1 MMFLGSFQTVIRRQ
15 LATAAKSAGPKL
27 TDVLIVGGGP
37 AGLTL
42 ATAIKTS
49 PILSGFKTTLV
60 DSQNLTERVA
70 KFYDNPPEEFT
81 NRVVS
86 LTPKSKKFLT
96 ETLGVQLM
104 HERIQ
109 SYDGLYVIDGMTDAR
124 MALDQDG
131 MLDMIEIL
139 NIQASLLH
147 RLNHLNLGED
157 SFEIKE
163 EVKVTSIESSTKGDP
178 TSWPIVTLSNGEQY
192 KTRLLVGADG
202 FNSPVK
208 KFSGITT
215 RGWPYDT
222 FGMVATLKLNPLSP
236 FAKLRGWQRFLK
248 TGPIAHLPLPGDNA
262 TLVWSTKGNKMSQL
276 LLQLDPKV
284 FSALVNAAFVLD
296 DADLDYYYK
305 ILEENPNEPV
315 TNESVIEDI
324 NQRINQVWDS
334 LKNDSLI
341 DERYPPQVLD
351 IVAGTRARFPLKLS
365 HADTYCSDRI
375 ALVGDAAHTTH
386 PLAGQGLNMGQ
397 HDVEELTKALEKG
410 TLRGLDIGSLLCL
423 EPFWG
428 ECYSFNN
435 VRLGMADKLHKIY
448 GTDFTPVVQLRS
460 LGLQLTDSLGP
471 VKDLLIN
478 TLTAGSSK

>member
-1 MMFLGSFQTVIRRQ
+1 MMFGRIIRRQ
-15 LATAAKSAGPKL
+15 LATVSKSNGPKL

-60 DSQNLTERVA
+60 DSQNLTDRVA
-70 KFYDNPPEEFT
+70 KFYDNPPQEFT

-96 ETLGVQLM
+96 QTLGVPLM
-104 HERIQ
+104 HDRIQ
-109 SYDGLYVIDGMTDAR
+109 SYDGLYVIDGITDAR
-124 MALDQDG
+124 MALDKDE

-139 NIQASLLH
+139 NIQSSLLH
-147 RLNHLNLGED
+147 RLNHLNLSSD

-163 EVKVTSIESSTKGDP
+163 EVKVTNIESSIKGDP
-178 TSWPIVTLSNGEQY
+178 KSWPIVTLSNGEQY

-222 FGMVATLKLNPLSP
+222 WGMVATMKLNPLSP

-262 TLVWSTKGNKMSQL
+262 TLVWSTKGNNLSQL
-276 LLQLDPKV
+276 LVQLDPKV
-284 FSALVNAAFVLD
+284 FASMVNAAFVLD
-296 DADLDYYYK
+296 DADMDYYYK
-305 ILEENPNEPV
+305 LLGEKPNDPV
-315 TNESVIEDI
+315 TNETVIEDI

-334 LKNDSLI
+334 LKNDSII
-341 DERYPPQVLD
+341 DEQYPPQVID
-351 IVAGTRARFPLKLS
+351 IVDKTRARFPLKLS

-397 HDVEELTKALEKG
+397 HDVEELTKAMEKG

-423 EPFWG
+423 EPFWA
-428 ECYSFNN
+428 ESYPFNN
-435 VRLGMADKLHKIY
+435 VRLGMADKLHKLY

-460 LGLQLTDSLGP
+460 LGLQITNSIEP
-471 VKDLLIN
+471 VKKLLIN
-478 TLTAGSSK
+478 TLTAGSSN

>member
-1 MMFLGSFQTVIRRQ
+1 MFSRSFQALSKRY
-15 LATAAKSAGPKL
+15 LATAAKSSGPKT

-49 PILSGFKTTLV
+49 PILSGMRTTLV
-60 DSQNLTERVA
+60 DGQNLTERVA
-70 KFYDNPPEEFT
+70 NFYDNPPAEFT

-96 ETLGVQLM
+96 ETLGVPLM
-104 HERIQ
+104 HDRIQ

-124 MALDQDG
+124 MALDHDG

-147 RLNHLNLGED
+147 RLNHLNLEKD

-163 EVKVTSIESSTKGDP
+163 EVKVTNIESSVKGDP
-178 TSWPIVTLSNGEQY
+178 QSWPIVSLSNGEQY

-222 FGMVATLKLNPLSP
+222 FGMVATLKLNQLSP

-248 TGPIAHLPLPGDNA
+248 TGPIAHLPLPGNNA
-262 TLVWSTKGNKMSQL
+262 TLVWSTKGNDLSQL
-276 LLQLDPKV
+276 LCQMDPKV
-284 FSALVNAAFVLD
+284 FSALVNAAFILD

-305 ILEENPNEPV
+305 VLGENPNDAA
-315 TNESVIEDI
+315 TNERVIDDI
-324 NQRINQVWDS
+324 KDRIEQVWDS
-334 LKNDSLI
+334 LKDDSLI
-341 DERYPPQVLD
+341 DERYPPQVVD
-351 IVAGTRARFPLKLS
+351 IVDKTRARFPLKLS
-365 HADTYCSDRI
+365 HADIYCSDRI

-410 TLRGLDIGSLLCL
+410 TLRGLDIGSMLCL
-423 EPFWG
+423 EPFWA
-428 ECYSFNN
+428 ECYPFNN
-435 VRLGMADKLHKIY
+435 VRLGMADKLHKLY
-448 GTDFTPVVQLRS
+448 GTDFGPVVQLRS
-460 LGLQLTDSLGP
+460 LGLQITDNLGP
-471 VKDLLIN
+471 VKSMLID
-478 TLTAGSSK
+478 TLTAGAAK